1 MAKFQIFVDVRAYF
15 FVSDVDGSMSK
26 QFSAEKIKQPALK
39 RLQQIFQ
46 GHHQYNRLLSIAF
59 NCLNFYSFGNPFLS
73 TMIEGIWPFVSPI
86 DSLRVLQMD
95 LSINAKCNMDQGE
108 ILHGPCC

>member
-46 GHHQYNRLLSIAF
+46 GHHQYNSIQLLELLFIRK
-59 NCLNFYSFGNPFLS
+59 SFF
-73 TMIEGIWPFVSPI
+73 I
-86 DSLRVLQMD
+86 DYDWRDM
-95 LSINAKCNMDQGE
+95 
-108 ILHGPCC
+108 

>member
-46 GHHQYNRLLSIAF
+46 GHHQYNSIQLLELLFIRK
-59 NCLNFYSFGNPFLS
+59 SFF
-73 TMIEGIWPFVSPI
+73 I
-86 DSLRVLQMD
+86 DYDWRDMAICKPDRFTSSLTNGF
-95 LSINAKCNMDQGE
+95 IDQ
-108 ILHGPCC
+108 CKM